1 MVSDTVLL
9 QRLGTNR
16 TPTSNPDEER
26 KWKEGLGSVIKQL
39 RTTNQGKDANAI
51 AAKIAEFR
59 REFIGDDSKVLNLG

>member
-1 MVSDTVLL
+1 MI
-9 QRLGTNR
+9 
-16 TPTSNPDEER
+16 
-26 KWKEGLGSVIKQL
+26 KEL